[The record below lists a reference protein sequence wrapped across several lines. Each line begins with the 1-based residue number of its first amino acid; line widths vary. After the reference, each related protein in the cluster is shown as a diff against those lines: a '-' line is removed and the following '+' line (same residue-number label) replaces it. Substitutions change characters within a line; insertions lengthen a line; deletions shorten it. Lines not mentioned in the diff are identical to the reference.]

1 VTRKSP
7 VRGLHP
13 AVRVYL
19 VAFAM
24 CVGAMASFIARA
36 KVLEFIFW
44 ALAFVI
50 SGICTVM
57 VLTLFRRGKVDNPS
71 SSDPT

>member
-1 VTRKSP
+1 
-7 VRGLHP
+7 
-13 AVRVYL
+13 
-19 VAFAM
+19 
-24 CVGAMASFIARA
+24 MASFIARV

-57 VLTLFRRGKVDNPS
+57 VLTLFRRGKADNPS